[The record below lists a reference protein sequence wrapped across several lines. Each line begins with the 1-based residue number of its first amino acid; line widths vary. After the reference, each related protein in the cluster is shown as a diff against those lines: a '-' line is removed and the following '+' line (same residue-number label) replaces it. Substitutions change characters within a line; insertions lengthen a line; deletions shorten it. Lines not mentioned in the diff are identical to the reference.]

1 MSMHKITFFT
11 YSLFLVLL
19 SACNPSDDIDSF
31 KEEDI
36 SSYNHQI
43 NAGRI
48 KQEPWTETPISILN
62 KLLPP
67 VYRSEGNGYYKIEI
81 QKNSIDSFTVIVTQE
96 GLLDDSVY
104 GEKRLISF
112 VQNNGVWIIKRVRV
126 GFKCQNGR
134 GHKNYSGNVCS

>member
-1 MSMHKITFFT
+1 MHKFIFIA
-11 YSLFLVLL
+11 YSLFLIFF
-19 SACNPSDDIDSF
+19 SSCNPSDDIDSF
-31 KEEDI
+31 KDEDI
-36 SSYNHQI
+36 SSYNQQI
-43 NAGRI
+43 EVGRM
-48 KQEPWTETPISILN
+48 KQESWTETPISILN

-81 QKNSIDSFTVIVTQE
+81 QKNSIDSFMVTVTQE
-96 GLLDDSVY
+96 GLLDDSVF

-112 VQNNGVWIIKRVRV
+112 VQNNGAWIIKRVRV